1 MYFVQVPIRS
11 YFAWAPMDN
20 FEWTDGYSKHFG
32 VAVVDFDTQKRTEK
46 ASARFLANLFNG
58 EEEK

>member
-1 MYFVQVPIRS
+1 
-11 YFAWAPMDN
+11 MDN

-46 ASARFLANLFNG
+46 ASARFLADLFG
-58 EEEK
+58 GDEQK